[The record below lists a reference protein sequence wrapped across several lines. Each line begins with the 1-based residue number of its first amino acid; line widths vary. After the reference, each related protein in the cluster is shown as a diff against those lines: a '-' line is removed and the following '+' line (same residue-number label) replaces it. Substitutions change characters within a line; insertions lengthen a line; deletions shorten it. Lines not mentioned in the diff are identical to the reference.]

1 MKWIDFVKPHEAL
14 TNTNGEYRLT
24 LLHLQFKR
32 MVTVRACLYTI
43 CSNNLIMYLV
53 YSEPKIK

>member
-1 MKWIDFVKPHEAL
+1 MKWIDFVKPHE
-14 TNTNGEYRLT
+14 TFNDTDYKLT

-32 MVTVRACLYTI
+32 MVSVRACLYTI